1 MFSGFDLRYNG
12 SVCLWTLDDK
22 ANEFRWLLPVLMR
35 VIFLPLQETRITL
48 PMRTYFWLFL
58 LLPLLST
65 AQEYGEFDLNRGNGI
80 LFNVSYAY
88 HSPGGDL
95 GKRFGDHF
103 SVGSGLEFI
112 TDKGNWLFGL
122 GMNYY
127 FGNQVAENPI
137 LGLLN
142 DQGGI
147 IGNNRGY
154 ADIQLRM
161 RGYYLGGHVGKLI
174 PLGFSRNPR
183 SGLRVTASAGL
194 LQHKIRIQD
203 DPLNFVP
210 QLDDQYKK
218 GYDRLSNGLAFT
230 EFIGYQILSTNK
242 LINFFAGVEFTQGFT
257 MSRRAFDFAS
267 RQQDTTERVDL
278 NVGFR
283 VGWILPFYVGER
295 ASEEIY
301 Y

>member
-1 MFSGFDLRYNG
+1 
-12 SVCLWTLDDK
+12 
-22 ANEFRWLLPVLMR
+22 
-35 VIFLPLQETRITL
+35 
-48 PMRTYFWLFL
+48 MRTYFWLFL

>member
-1 MFSGFDLRYNG
+1 
-12 SVCLWTLDDK
+12 
-22 ANEFRWLLPVLMR
+22 MR
-35 VIFLPLQETRITL
+35 IYL
-48 PMRTYFWLFL
+48 WLFF
-58 LLPLLST
+58 LLPLSAT

-80 LFNVSYAY
+80 LFNLSYAY
-88 HSPGGDL
+88 HTPGGDF

-112 TDKGNWLFGL
+112 TDRGNWLFGM
-122 GMNYY
+122 GMNFY
-127 FGNQVAENPI
+127 FGNQVSENP
-137 LGLLN
+137 LSGLQN

-161 RGYYLGGHVGKLI
+161 RGFYAGAHIGKLI
-174 PLGFSRNPR
+174 PLGFSNPR
-183 SGLRVTASAGL
+183 SGLRVTVSAGL

-203 DPLNFVP
+203 DPLSFVP

-230 EFIGYQILSTNK
+230 EFIGYQLLSTNK
-242 LINFFAGVEFTQGFT
+242 RINFFAGFEFTQGLT
-257 MSRRAFDFAS
+257 MSRREFDFAT
-267 RQQDTTERVDL
+267 RQQDTAQRLDL
-278 NVGFR
+278 NAGFR
-283 VGWILPFYVGER
+283 VGWILPFYVGQR